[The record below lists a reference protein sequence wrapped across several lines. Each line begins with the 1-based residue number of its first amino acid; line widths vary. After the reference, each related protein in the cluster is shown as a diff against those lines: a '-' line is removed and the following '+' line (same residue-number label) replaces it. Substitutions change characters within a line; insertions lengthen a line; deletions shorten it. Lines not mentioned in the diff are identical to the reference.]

1 MIAQLVSK
9 PSRLII
15 GLMSGTSLDGV
26 DAAIVRV
33 EGKGLETRAELVGFT
48 TVPYDDKLREKLK
61 ELCSVNHSDVAKVC
75 GMNFYIADV
84 FADAAERA
92 AKEAGLTMNDIDLI
106 SSHGQTIWHIPVAD
120 EQDWSLVR
128 STLQIGDLSVIA
140 KRTGKPVVGDYRT
153 ADMAVGGQGA
163 PLVPYADFILFRDGK
178 KGRILQ
184 NIGGIGNCA
193 AIPAGGLPE
202 QIVAFDT
209 GPGNMLI
216 DQAVHTLSGGAKSYD
231 AGGEWSAQGNADE
244 AVVAEM
250 MSHPYFAM
258 LPPKTTGREV
268 FGKAYAQQW
277 IRRMQDK
284 GLSDADIVAT
294 FTAFTAHSIAQSYRD
309 FVLPAT
315 SVEEVVVSGGGA
327 HNGTLLAML
336 AELLPGQTVTT
347 SDTLG
352 ISSDAK
358 EAVAFAVFGN
368 NFLFGIPNN
377 LPSATG
383 APVPTIMGKLALPG

>member
-1 MIAQLVSK
+1 MIGELTNK

-33 EGKGLETRAELVGFT
+33 EGKGLQTKVELVGYT
-48 TVPYDDKLREKLK
+48 AVPYDDKLREKLK
-61 ELCSVNHSDVAKVC
+61 ELCSVDYSDVSKVC
-75 GMNFYIADV
+75 GMNFYMADV
-84 FADAAERA
+84 LAEAAVRA
-92 AKEAGLTMNDIDLI
+92 AAEAGLPMDEIDLI
-106 SSHGQTIWHIPVAD
+106 SSHGQTVWHIPVAD

-128 STLQIGDLSVIA
+128 STLQIGDISVIA
-140 KRTGKPVVGDYRT
+140 KRTGKPVIGDYRT

-163 PLVPYADFILFRDGK
+163 PLVPYADFILFRDEAT
-178 KGRILQ
+178 GRIVQ

-193 AIPAGGLPE
+193 GIPAGGQPE
-202 QIVAFDT
+202 QVIAFDT

-216 DQAVHTLSGGAKSYD
+216 DQAVHTLSGGEKSYD
-231 AGGEWSAQGNADE
+231 AGGEWAAQGTAD
-244 AVVAEM
+244 AAIVAEM

-258 LPPKTTGREV
+258 QPPKTTGREL

-277 IRRMQDK
+277 MERMSRQ
-284 GLSDADIVAT
+284 GLLDADIVAT
-294 FTAFTAHSIAQSYRD
+294 FTAFTAHSIAQSYRE
-309 FVLPAT
+309 FVLPACPA
-315 SVEEVVVSGGGA
+315 SEVIVSGGGA
-327 HNGTLLAML
+327 HNRTLLAML
-336 AELLPGQTVTT
+336 AGLLPGMSVTT
-347 SDTLG
+347 SDALG

-358 EAVAFAVFGN
+358 EAVAFAVFAN

-383 APVPTIMGKLALPG
+383 APVQTIMGKLALPG